1 MSLKAY
7 ISYKKDTRL
16 LNNYRQKNFR
26 NLERAIKA
34 HNLIVESP
42 QAIQLSVMNKSLQR
56 VSEQIVFYNGEIEDI
71 KGKVAQYEETNLNKY
86 GKATVNNLNAII
98 GEIEDI
104 LVVLNDVYADI
115 EKEIEKKE
123 EAIKATSKYTVT
135 LKQKIF
141 KIVFDILACVV
152 YNSKCKR
159 DNNLIL
165 GDDVN
170 EDY

>member
-26 NLERAIKA
+26 NLERAVKV

-71 KGKVAQYEETNLNKY
+71 KGKVAQYEETSLNKY

-104 LVVLNDVYADI
+104 LVVLNEVYADI
-115 EKEIEKKE
+115 EEEIEKKKKV
-123 EAIKATSKYTVT
+123 IGDTGKYIVN
-135 LKQKIF
+135 LNKKI
-141 KIVFDILACVV
+141 
-152 YNSKCKR
+152 
-159 DNNLIL
+159 
-165 GDDVN
+165 
-170 EDY
+170 

>member
-123 EAIKATSKYTVT
+123 EAIKVINKYTVT
-135 LKQKIF
+135 LKQKNF
-141 KIVFDILACVV
+141 
-152 YNSKCKR
+152 
-159 DNNLIL
+159 
-165 GDDVN
+165 
-170 EDY
+170 

>member
-26 NLERAIKA
+26 SLERAIKV

-71 KGKVAQYEETNLNKY
+71 KGKVAQYEGTSLNKY

-104 LVVLNDVYADI
+104 LVVLNEVYADI
-115 EKEIEKKE
+115 EEEIEKKKKV
-123 EAIKATSKYTVT
+123 IGDTSKYIVN
-135 LKQKIF
+135 LNKKI
-141 KIVFDILACVV
+141 
-152 YNSKCKR
+152 
-159 DNNLIL
+159 
-165 GDDVN
+165 
-170 EDY
+170 

>member
-26 NLERAIKA
+26 SLERAIKV

-71 KGKVAQYEETNLNKY
+71 KGRVAQYEETSLNKY

-104 LVVLNDVYADI
+104 LVVLNEVYADI
-115 EKEIEKKE
+115 EEEIEKKKKV
-123 EAIKATSKYTVT
+123 IGDTSKYIVN
-135 LKQKIF
+135 LNKKI
-141 KIVFDILACVV
+141 
-152 YNSKCKR
+152 
-159 DNNLIL
+159 
-165 GDDVN
+165 
-170 EDY
+170 

>member
-26 NLERAIKA
+26 SLERAIKA

-71 KGKVAQYEETNLNKY
+71 KGKVAQYEETSLNKY

-104 LVVLNDVYADI
+104 LVVLNEVYADI
-115 EKEIEKKE
+115 EEEIEKKE
-123 EAIKATSKYTVT
+123 EAIKVTNKYTVT
-135 LKQKIF
+135 LK
-141 KIVFDILACVV
+141 
-152 YNSKCKR
+152 
-159 DNNLIL
+159 
-165 GDDVN
+165 
-170 EDY
+170 

>member
-26 NLERAIKA
+26 SLERAIKV

-71 KGKVAQYEETNLNKY
+71 KGKVAQYEGTSLNKY

-104 LVVLNDVYADI
+104 LVVLNEVYADI
-115 EKEIEKKE
+115 EEEIEKKKKV
-123 EAIKATSKYTVT
+123 IGDTSKYI
-135 LKQKIF
+135 LNLNKKF
-141 KIVFDILACVV
+141 K
-152 YNSKCKR
+152 NS
-159 DNNLIL
+159 I
-165 GDDVN
+165 
-170 EDY
+170 

>member
-71 KGKVAQYEETNLNKY
+71 KGKVAQYEGTSLNKY

-104 LVVLNDVYADI
+104 LVVLNEVYADT
-115 EKEIEKKE
+115 EEEIEKKKKV
-123 EAIKATSKYTVT
+123 IGDTSKYIVN
-135 LKQKIF
+135 LNKKF
-141 KIVFDILACVV
+141 K
-152 YNSKCKR
+152 NS
-159 DNNLIL
+159 I
-165 GDDVN
+165 
-170 EDY
+170 

>member
-56 VSEQIVFYNGEIEDI
+56 VSEQIVCYNGEIEDI

-98 GEIEDI
+98 GEIEVI
-104 LVVLNDVYADI
+104 LVVLHDSYLLLL
-115 EKEIEKKE
+115 
-123 EAIKATSKYTVT
+123 S
-135 LKQKIF
+135 F
-141 KIVFDILACVV
+141 
-152 YNSKCKR
+152 
-159 DNNLIL
+159 
-165 GDDVN
+165 
-170 EDY
+170 

>member
-26 NLERAIKA
+26 SLERAVKV

-104 LVVLNDVYADI
+104 LAVLNDVHADI
-115 EKEIEKKE
+115 EKEIEKSGLSNVWCSE
-123 EAIKATSKYTVT
+123 YGNRNTVFYRIT
-135 LKQKIF
+135 
-141 KIVFDILACVV
+141 V
-152 YNSKCKR
+152 R
-159 DNNLIL
+159 
-165 GDDVN
+165 
-170 EDY
+170 E

>member
-26 NLERAIKA
+26 SLERAIKV

-71 KGKVAQYEETNLNKY
+71 KGKVAQYEETSLNKY

-104 LVVLNDVYADI
+104 LVVLNEVYADI
-115 EKEIEKKE
+115 EEEIEKKKKV
-123 EAIKATSKYTVT
+123 IGDTSKYIVN
-135 LKQKIF
+135 LNKKI
-141 KIVFDILACVV
+141 
-152 YNSKCKR
+152 
-159 DNNLIL
+159 
-165 GDDVN
+165 
-170 EDY
+170 

>member
-71 KGKVAQYEETNLNKY
+71 KGKVAQYEETSLNKY

-104 LVVLNDVYADI
+104 LVVLNEVYADI
-115 EKEIEKKE
+115 EEEIEKKKK
-123 EAIKATSKYTVT
+123 AIGDTSKYIVN
-135 LKQKIF
+135 LNKKI
-141 KIVFDILACVV
+141 
-152 YNSKCKR
+152 
-159 DNNLIL
+159 
-165 GDDVN
+165 
-170 EDY
+170 

>member
-123 EAIKATSKYTVT
+123 EAIKVTNKYTAT
-135 LKQKIF
+135 LK
-141 KIVFDILACVV
+141 
-152 YNSKCKR
+152 
-159 DNNLIL
+159 
-165 GDDVN
+165 
-170 EDY
+170 

>member
-7 ISYKKDTRL
+7 ISYKKDARL

-26 NLERAIKA
+26 SLERAIKA

-71 KGKVAQYEETNLNKY
+71 KGKVAQYEETSLDKY

-104 LVVLNDVYADI
+104 LVVLNEVYADI
-115 EKEIEKKE
+115 EEEIEKKKKV
-123 EAIKATSKYTVT
+123 IGDTSKYIVN
-135 LKQKIF
+135 LNKKI
-141 KIVFDILACVV
+141 
-152 YNSKCKR
+152 
-159 DNNLIL
+159 
-165 GDDVN
+165 
-170 EDY
+170 

>member
-104 LVVLNDVYADI
+104 LAVLNDVHADI
-115 EKEIEKKE
+115 EKEIEKKKK
-123 EAIKATSKYTVT
+123 AIGDTSKYTVT
-135 LKQKIF
+135 LK
-141 KIVFDILACVV
+141 
-152 YNSKCKR
+152 
-159 DNNLIL
+159 
-165 GDDVN
+165 
-170 EDY
+170 

>member
-7 ISYKKDTRL
+7 ITYKKDARL

-26 NLERAIKA
+26 SLERVIKA

-71 KGKVAQYEETNLNKY
+71 KGKVAQYEETSLNKY

-104 LVVLNDVYADI
+104 LVVLNEVYADI
-115 EKEIEKKE
+115 EEEIEKKKK
-123 EAIKATSKYTVT
+123 AIGDTSKYIVN
-135 LKQKIF
+135 LNKKI
-141 KIVFDILACVV
+141 
-152 YNSKCKR
+152 
-159 DNNLIL
+159 
-165 GDDVN
+165 
-170 EDY
+170 

>member
-26 NLERAIKA
+26 SLERAIKV

-71 KGKVAQYEETNLNKY
+71 KGKVAQYEGTSLNKY

-104 LVVLNDVYADI
+104 LVVLNEVYADI
-115 EKEIEKKE
+115 EEEIEKKKKV
-123 EAIKATSKYTVT
+123 IGDTSKYIVN
-135 LKQKIF
+135 LNKKF
-141 KIVFDILACVV
+141 K
-152 YNSKCKR
+152 NS
-159 DNNLIL
+159 I
-165 GDDVN
+165 
-170 EDY
+170 

>member
-26 NLERAIKA
+26 SLERAIKV

-71 KGKVAQYEETNLNKY
+71 KGKVAQYEGTSLNKY

-104 LVVLNDVYADI
+104 LVVLNEVYADT
-115 EKEIEKKE
+115 EEEIEKKKKV
-123 EAIKATSKYTVT
+123 IGDTSKYIVN
-135 LKQKIF
+135 LNKKF
-141 KIVFDILACVV
+141 K
-152 YNSKCKR
+152 NS
-159 DNNLIL
+159 I
-165 GDDVN
+165 
-170 EDY
+170 

>member
-1 MSLKAY
+1 MRRNNGAY

-26 NLERAIKA
+26 SLERAIKV

-71 KGKVAQYEETNLNKY
+71 KGKVAQYEGTSLNKY

-104 LVVLNDVYADI
+104 LVVLNEVYADI
-115 EKEIEKKE
+115 EEEIEKKKK
-123 EAIKATSKYTVT
+123 AIGDTSKYIVN
-135 LKQKIF
+135 LNKKF
-141 KIVFDILACVV
+141 K
-152 YNSKCKR
+152 NS
-159 DNNLIL
+159 I
-165 GDDVN
+165 
-170 EDY
+170 

>member
-71 KGKVAQYEETNLNKY
+71 KGKVAQYEGTSLNKY

-104 LVVLNDVYADI
+104 LVVLNEVYADI
-115 EKEIEKKE
+115 EEEIEKKKKV
-123 EAIKATSKYTVT
+123 IGDTSKYIVN
-135 LKQKIF
+135 LNKKF
-141 KIVFDILACVV
+141 K
-152 YNSKCKR
+152 NS
-159 DNNLIL
+159 I
-165 GDDVN
+165 
-170 EDY
+170 